1 MNYKLYIKHFQF
13 LRIKKGLKRYVTRV
27 KNVNRRIVDASEEDG
42 SEHHQLLYILRKERN
57 CQDKAIYCVFTYIV
71 NKQFLLV

>member
-1 MNYKLYIKHFQF
+1 M
-13 LRIKKGLKRYVTRV
+13 
-27 KNVNRRIVDASEEDG
+27 NRRIVDASEEDG
-42 SEHHQLLYILRKERN
+42 SEHHQLLYILRKEQK

>member
-1 MNYKLYIKHFQF
+1 M
-13 LRIKKGLKRYVTRV
+13 
-27 KNVNRRIVDASEEDG
+27 NRRIVDASEEDG
-42 SEHHQLLYILRKERN
+42 SEHHPLLYILRKERK